1 MMARPTNPP
10 GPGPRLARRLA
21 PLAFLLLA
29 PHACGDDDDSGGTAG
44 GGGATFCAP
53 AQVAPCAC
61 ADGAPGV
68 QTCAADGAAF
78 GECACAP
85 PGDGCGTPVEE
96 ARPIEGQTHVETCT
110 ARLPYQSN
118 PPSSGQHYPQWA
130 AFGVYRD
137 PVPPEFFVH
146 NLEHGAIVIAHN
158 CPGACPPGDA
168 ACPGR
173 CAAAIAE
180 AEALA
185 ATYAPD
191 PRCAPPVRNRLLV
204 TPLPT
209 LDVPFAA
216 AAWGHTLR
224 ASCFDRA
231 AFLRFA
237 DAHYAA
243 GPENICADGVS
254 LFEGGPPCPRLP
266 P

>member
-1 MMARPTNPP
+1 MT
-10 GPGPRLARRLA
+10 GPLRGRPRLARRLA

-29 PHACGDDDDSGGTAG
+29 PYACGDDDDQGGGPAGSAGSGGGVCVG
-44 GGGATFCAP
+44 G
-53 AQVAPCAC
+53 QIAPCAC
-61 ADGAPGV
+61 PDGASGV
-68 QTCAADGAAF
+68 QTCLPDGTAF
-78 GECACAP
+78 GACACEPPAVDCPAP
-85 PGDGCGTPVEE
+85 IEE
-96 ARPIEGQTHVETCT
+96 ARPLEGQTHVVACS
-110 ARLPYQSN
+110 ARVPYQSN
-118 PPSSGQHYPQWA
+118 PPSSGNHYPQWA

-146 NLEHGAIVIAHN
+146 NLEHGAVVITHN

-185 ATYAPD
+185 AAYAPD
-191 PRCAPPVRNRLLV
+191 PRCVAPVRNRLLV

-216 AAWGHTLR
+216 SAWGYTLR

-231 AFLRFA
+231 AFLRFT

-243 GPENICADGVS
+243 GPENICTNGAQ
-254 LFEGGPPCPRLP
+254 LFEGGPPCPGLTP
-266 P
+266 